1 MRILIA
7 YYSRTG
13 GTEKVAGVL
22 KKELEARGH
31 SVDME
36 KVEPVEEHSFWG
48 WWNIRMIKGEC
59 DIQPPKIK
67 DVSQYDTVCIGSPNW
82 TRLSLPM
89 ARYLKEIEGLRDKNV
104 GFFATTSLPSILEW
118 YVFSAY
124 LLDFTF
130 SRIIEKK
137 KSRIIDSILLSSVF
151 KRWSVASDYG
161 KRVIKKFCE
170 RIETPTYSFK
180 DFALHKKTVEEN
192 RLIVM
197 AGLLF
202 NFFLLFFQIFSSAL
216 GKQIFSWDEI
226 FIFLMIG
233 LFIYFPIITI
243 IEKKKALFLGKYIAI
258 GSLIVFWTFIVL
270 FLGPTLGRVIIL
282 GYVFCI
288 MITSFFRDVK
298 VVIFSGLFAIL
309 GYGYLFLNAPL
320 RGVFA
325 PSLDLTLF
333 LLSIG
338 IVGFVTHGTQ
348 KHFISLLEIQDE
360 IEIARTALEIK
371 VKVRTSE
378 LTELA
383 QSLEKKVKERTEEL
397 QGKVVELER
406 FNRLAIGREL
416 KMIELKKEIEKLKG
430 KQIENRK

>member
-31 SVDME
+31 FVDME
-36 KVEPVEEHSFWG
+36 KVEPVKEHSFWG
-48 WWNIRMIKGEC
+48 WWNVRMVRGEC
-59 DIQPPKIK
+59 AIYPPKIK
-67 DVSQYDTVCIGSPNW
+67 DVSQYDTICIGSPNW

-104 GFFATTSLPSILEW
+104 GFFTTTSLPSILEW
-118 YVFSAY
+118 YIFSAY
-124 LLDFTF
+124 LLDFSF

-137 KSRIIDSILLSSVF
+137 KGRIMDSILLSSVF

-170 RIETPTYSFK
+170 RIETPIYSFK

-192 RLIVM
+192 RLIVV
-197 AGLLF
+197 ALLLF
-202 NFFLLFFQIFSSAL
+202 NFPLLFFQIFSLAL
-216 GKQIFSWDEI
+216 NKQIFSWDEI
-226 FIFLMIG
+226 FIFLALG
-233 LFIYFPIITI
+233 LFVYFPIITI
-243 IEKKKALFLGKYIAI
+243 TEKKKALFLGKYIAI
-258 GSLIVFWTFIVL
+258 GSLIVFWTLIIL
-270 FLGPTLGRVIIL
+270 FLEPTLGRVIIL
-282 GYVFCI
+282 GYVFCT

-309 GYGYLFLNAPL
+309 GYDYLFLNYPL
-320 RGVFA
+320 KGVFA
-325 PSLDLTLF
+325 PSLDFTLF
-333 LLSIG
+333 LLSVG
-338 IVGFVTHGTQ
+338 IVGLVTHITQ
-348 KHFISLLEIQDE
+348 KHFISLLGTQDE
-360 IEIARTALEIK
+360 IEIAKTTLEIK
-371 VKVRTSE
+371 VKGRTSE

-383 QSLEKKVKERTEEL
+383 QSLEKKVEERTKEL
-397 QGKVVELER
+397 QEKVVELEK

-430 KQIENRK
+430 